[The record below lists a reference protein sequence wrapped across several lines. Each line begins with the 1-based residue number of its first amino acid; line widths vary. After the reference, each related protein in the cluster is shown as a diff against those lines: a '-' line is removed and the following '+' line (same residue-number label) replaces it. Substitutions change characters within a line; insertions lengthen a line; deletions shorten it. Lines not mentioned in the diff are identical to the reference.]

1 MGEDIKGFFLNS
13 THITHKKY
21 EAMRALC
28 VEKIK
33 VKDVAKRF
41 GYSPFSINA
50 MKRDFVNAIKNNQID
65 SRHFFVTRNPG
76 RNPDADKAQL
86 KVKIIQFRKRN
97 YSILD
102 IKSALQAEGNKV
114 SHDYIDRVLSAEGFA
129 RLPKR
134 TQIERKLQFSKIIK
148 APRSH
153 SIDWDIDRGQL
164 FHSERGI
171 GVLPFLPLLSRLCV
185 DQWIEFAEYPGTS
198 ELSSVQNVLSFI
210 ALKLAGHN
218 RYSQDDLWAMDR
230 GFGLFSGLNVLP
242 KDGTLSSY
250 SYRTDRHMNRKF
262 LKAMFQQLK
271 KLRLLGGQVNMDFTA
286 IPHWGDASV
295 LENNWSGKY
304 GKRLKSV
311 LSVLCQDPDT
321 GIFCYSNAEVRHR
334 NEAECVLE
342 FVDFWKDGGRKP
354 SCLIFDSKFTTY
366 ENLEKLDKDKIK
378 FITLRR
384 RSKKLL
390 AELHK
395 IPDEEWSNVKVEGPS
410 RKHMRLKIH
419 ESEILLDKTTR
430 YFRQIAVSGNG
441 HEKEAFILTNDRK
454 RTASQIIRQYGK
466 RWNVEKGISEQ
477 IEFFHLNKLS
487 SSIVVKVD
495 FDLTMTIA
503 AHNFYRVIAMD
514 LAGFENETSGS
525 LSSKFFDNGGQF
537 KIENDS
543 IIVEMKKKRHLQI
556 LMEAIK
562 KYKNVKIPWLEK
574 RKIKYRLWATS

>member
-1 MGEDIKGFFLNS
+1 MI
-13 THITHKKY
+13 
-21 EAMRALC
+21 
-28 VEKIK
+28 
-33 VKDVAKRF
+33 
-41 GYSPFSINA
+41 
-50 MKRDFVNAIKNNQID
+50 
-65 SRHFFVTRNPG
+65 
-76 RNPDADKAQL
+76 
-86 KVKIIQFRKRN
+86 
-97 YSILD
+97 
-102 IKSALQAEGNKV
+102 
-114 SHDYIDRVLSAEGFA
+114 
-129 RLPKR
+129 
-134 TQIERKLQFSKIIK
+134 
-148 APRSH
+148 
-153 SIDWDIDRGQL
+153 
-164 FHSERGI
+164 
-171 GVLPFLPLLSRLCV
+171 
-185 DQWIEFAEYPGTS
+185 
-198 ELSSVQNVLSFI
+198 
-210 ALKLAGHN
+210 
-218 RYSQDDLWAMDR
+218 
-230 GFGLFSGLNVLP
+230 
-242 KDGTLSSY
+242 
-250 SYRTDRHMNRKF
+250 
-262 LKAMFQQLK
+262 
-271 KLRLLGGQVNMDFTA
+271 GGQVNMDFTA

-321 GIFCYSNAEVRHR
+321 GIFCYSNAEIRRR

-354 SCLIFDSKFTTY
+354 SCLIFDSKITTY

-390 AELHK
+390 AALHK
-395 IPDEEWSNVKVEGPS
+395 IPDEEWSSVKVEGPS
-410 RKHMRLKIH
+410 RRHMRLKIH

-525 LSSKFFDNGGQF
+525 LSSKFFDNGDQF
-537 KIENDS
+537 KIESDS

-562 KYKNVKIPWLEK
+562 K
-574 RKIKYRLWATS
+574 

>member
-1 MGEDIKGFFLNS
+1 MDDIIKDFFLNS
-13 THITHKKY
+13 THITHRKY
-21 EAMRALC
+21 EVMRALC

-33 VKDVAKRF
+33 AKDVAKRF
-41 GYSPFSINA
+41 GYSPYSINA

-65 SRHFFVTRNPG
+65 SNHFFLTRNPG

-86 KVKIIQFRKRN
+86 KVKIIQLRKQN

-102 IKSALQAEGNKV
+102 IKSIFHTEGKKV
-114 SHDYIDRVLSAEGFA
+114 SHDYIDRVLSAEGFS

-134 TQIERKLQFSKIIK
+134 TQIERKLQSSKIIK
-148 APRSH
+148 APRSR

-171 GVLPFLPLLSRLCV
+171 GILPFLPLLSRLGV
-185 DQWIEFAEYPGTS
+185 DQWIELAGYPESS
-198 ELSSVQNVLSFI
+198 ELSRVQSVLSFI

-242 KDGTLSSY
+242 KDGALSSY
-250 SYRTDRHMNRKF
+250 SYRTNRRMNRKF
-262 LKAMFQQLK
+262 LQAMFQQLK
-271 KLRLLGGQVNMDFTA
+271 KLKLLGGQVNMDFTA

-321 GIFCYSNAEVRHR
+321 GIFSYSDAAVRHR
-334 NEAECVLE
+334 NEVDCVLE
-342 FVDFWKDGGRKP
+342 FVDFWKEGGRKP

-366 ENLEKLDKDKIK
+366 ENLEKLDRDKIR

-390 AELHK
+390 AELHD

-410 RKHMRLKIH
+410 RKHKRLKIH

-430 YFRQIAVSGNG
+430 YFRQIIVSGNG

-503 AHNFYRVIAMD
+503 AHNFYRIIAMD
-514 LAGFENETSGS
+514 LIGFENETSGS
-525 LSSKFFDNGGQF
+525 LSSKFFNNGGQF
-537 KIENDS
+537 KIENGF
-543 IIVEMKKKRHLQI
+543 ITVEMKKKRHLQI

-562 KYKNVKIPWLEK
+562 KYKNVKIPWLVN
-574 RKIKYRLWATS
+574 RKLKYNLWATS

>member
-1 MGEDIKGFFLNS
+1 MEDELRDFFLEP
-13 THITHKKY
+13 THVTHRRY

-28 VEKIK
+28 VEK
-33 VKDVAKRF
+33 VRANDVAERF
-41 GYSPFSINA
+41 GYSLFSINA
-50 MKRDFVNAIKNNQID
+50 MKRDFVKDLKNNKICSD
-65 SRHFFVTRNPG
+65 HFFITRSQG
-76 RNPDADKAQL
+76 RNPDANKALL
-86 KVKIIQFRKRN
+86 KETIINLRKQN

-102 IKSALQAEGNKV
+102 IKSALHSEGHML
-114 SHDYIDRVLSAEGFA
+114 SHDYIHRVLEAEGFA

-134 TQIERKLQFSKIIK
+134 TQIEKKLQSSKIIK
-148 APRSH
+148 APRSRA
-153 SIDWDIDRGQL
+153 IDWDVEKEKI
-164 FHSERGI
+164 FYSERGI
-171 GVLPFLPLLSRLCV
+171 GVLPFLPLLARLGV
-185 DQWIEFAEYPGTS
+185 DKWIESAGYPETT
-198 ELSSVQNVLSFI
+198 ELNRVQNVLSFI
-210 ALKLAGHN
+210 ALKVAGHN
-218 RYSQDDLWAMDR
+218 RYSKDDLWAMDR
-230 GFGLFSGLNVLP
+230 GFGLVSGLNVLP

-250 SYRTDRHMNRKF
+250 SYRTNRDMNRRF
-262 LKAMFQQLK
+262 LTAMHQKLK
-271 KLRLLGGQVNMDFTA
+271 TMKLLTGQVNMDFTA

-321 GIFCYSNAEVRHR
+321 GIFCYSDAEVRHR
-334 NEAECVLE
+334 NEADCVLE
-342 FVDFWKDGGRKP
+342 FVDFWKEGGKKP

-366 ENLEKLDKDKIK
+366 ENLEKLDTDKIK

-384 RSKKLL
+384 RGKKLL
-390 AELHK
+390 AELQN
-395 IPDEEWSNVKVEGPS
+395 IPDGEWRHVKVEGPS
-410 RKHMRLKIH
+410 RKHARLKIH

-430 YFRQIAVSGNG
+430 YFRQIIVSGNG
-441 HEKEAFILTNDRK
+441 HEKEAFILTNDRD

-503 AHNFYRVIAMD
+503 AHNFFRIFAMD
-514 LAGFENETSGS
+514 LIGFENETSGS
-525 LSSKFFDNGGQF
+525 LSSKFFNNGGQF

-556 LMEAIK
+556 LMEALQ
-562 KYKNVKIPWLEK
+562 KYKNVKIPWLEN